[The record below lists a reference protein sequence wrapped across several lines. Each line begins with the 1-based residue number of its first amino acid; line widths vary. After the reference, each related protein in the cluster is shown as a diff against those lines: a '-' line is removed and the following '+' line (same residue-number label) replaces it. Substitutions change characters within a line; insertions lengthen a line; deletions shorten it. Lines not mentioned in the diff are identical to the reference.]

1 MIKSN
6 LPQIFIFL
14 LALLLQSCYS
24 SKTAYKYDYTYIY
37 DESQKLIKPSFKV
50 FHHTKDSST
59 LHYQLNSTN
68 VLYGKDYSSDSLLK
82 ANIWVKYKLYESFK
96 RVKVAD
102 SATIKLVNYGVNE
115 SEKILQGNFRFKI
128 PMGSRSILEIR
139 FRDENKDL
147 NVVYEIIVDKRANYN
162 DQFFLLSANK
172 KILITPLV
180 NQTKEVT
187 LRKSPM
193 LPLDTFE
200 VQLSDYKLGI
210 TPPPFANQKNIIE
223 PFQLDSFYI
232 LVFQKNRV
240 QLTKFKHSN
249 RILPIH
255 SKTED
260 CFYYY
265 NFYPQYPYI
274 TEADHMQEPI
284 RYISTS
290 NEYKKVINAVNTKK
304 AIDAFWLKLGKDELK
319 TKKMIAEYYSRV
331 ELANQY
337 FTSFREGWKTDRGII
352 YIVYGKPT
360 TIYKTADKERWI
372 YGEENN
378 ILSVQFEFLKS
389 GDLRSNN
396 AYELI
401 RNSDYKNNWYR
412 AVDLWR
418 QGKVY

>member
-1 MIKSN
+1 MVLI
-6 LPQIFIFL
+6 
-14 LALLLQSCYS
+14 SCYS
-24 SKTAYKYDYTYIY
+24 SKTAYNYDYTFIY
-37 DESQKLIKPSFKV
+37 DESQKLIKPNFKV
-50 FHHTKDSST
+50 FHHTKDSS
-59 LHYQLNSTN
+59 LLYYQLNSTN
-68 VLYGKDYSSDSLLK
+68 VLYGKELSTDTLLK
-82 ANIWVKYKLYESFK
+82 ANIWVKFKLYESFK
-96 RVKVAD
+96 REKIID
-102 SATIKLVNYGVNE
+102 SATLKLVNYGINE
-115 SEKILQGNFRFKI
+115 NNKILQGKLSFKA
-128 PMGSRSILEIR
+128 PMGLRGILEIK

-147 NVVYEIIVDKRANYN
+147 NVIYEEIVDKRANYN

-172 KILITPLV
+172 KILITPIV
-180 NQTKEVT
+180 NQEDKVT
-187 LRKSPM
+187 LEKSPM
-193 LPLDTFE
+193 LPQDTFE
-200 VQLSDYKLGI
+200 VQLSDYKQGM
-210 TPPPFANQKNIIE
+210 TPPPFADQKDIIE
-223 PFQLDSFYI
+223 PFQLDSFYTV
-232 LVFQKNRV
+232 VFQNNSI
-240 QLTKFKHSN
+240 QLTEFKHSN

-255 SKTED
+255 AKTED

-274 TEADHMQEPI
+274 TEVTYMQEPI

-290 NEYKKVINAVNTKK
+290 NEYKKVLNAVNTKK

-331 ELANQY
+331 ELSNQY
-337 FTSFREGWKTDRGII
+337 FTSYREGWKTDRGII

-360 TIYKTADKERWI
+360 TIYKTAGKERWI

-401 RNSDYKNNWYR
+401 RNGDYKNNWYR